1 MPAIVHCQLSIPLP
15 PMLWIGLDE
24 AGYGPRLGPLVIGCA
39 VWRVPEGTPTADC
52 GKLLKKL
59 TCADQPTAAWEK
71 FAQWKAKQA
80 AAKKPSSPAAAL
92 KKLPPLWLTDSKK
105 IHQPALPERLERAA
119 WPLWELVHGPLYRAA
134 EARRLWIETIVPENP
149 QESLFAAEEFVGR
162 IPSGATGSASA
173 GEDMSHASVH
183 TGNAN
188 GTPSGNASGPLLRS
202 SPTPAAT
209 PLPWDWHDELRCPQ
223 HAERSAWPAAEHYRQ
238 RLADCGVT
246 LVDLRVRVM
255 MPSEFNRTI
264 PRVTN
269 KATLLSHVT
278 LGLLAELLRR
288 HAAAHEPVFIEA
300 DKHGGRDSYAGLL
313 QQHWPDAAVVTHHES
328 RAQSRY
334 TMDNGAA
341 RTIHFSARGESSLA
355 TACASLAA
363 KSIRELAMHGFNKFW
378 RTQQPD
384 LRPTAGYSVDAGR
397 FLEETAALR
406 ERLEI
411 ADELLIRCR

>member
-1 MPAIVHCQLSIPLP
+1 
-15 PMLWIGLDE
+15 MLWIGLDE
-24 AGYGPRLGPLVIGCA
+24 AGYGPMLGPLVVGCA
-39 VWRVPEGTPTADC
+39 VWRVPDGTSLAEC
-52 GKLLKKL
+52 GKLIKKL

-80 AAKKPSSPAAAL
+80 TAKKPSSPAAAL

-119 WPLWELVHGPLYRAA
+119 WPLWELVHGPLYRA
-134 EARRLWIETIVPENP
+134 EDARRLWIETEVPDNP
-149 QESLFAAEEFVGR
+149 QTQLFAEAEEELLTSAVGLTAKRQAGGSHSRETALLVSRSPNTTHIASPPSPFSLF
-162 IPSGATGSASA
+162 PSSP
-173 GEDMSHASVH
+173 
-183 TGNAN
+183 
-188 GTPSGNASGPLLRS
+188 TPNPQ
-202 SPTPAAT
+202 SPTPAAS

-223 HAERSAWPAAEHYRQ
+223 HAKRGEWPAAEHYRQ
-238 RLADCGVT
+238 RLAECGVE

-255 MPSEFNRTI
+255 MPCEFNRTI
-264 PRVTN
+264 ARVAN

-288 HAAAHEPVFIEA
+288 HEREHEPAFIEA

-313 QQHWPDAAVVTHHES
+313 QQHWPDATVVTHHES

-334 TMDNGAA
+334 NMDNGAA

-355 TACASLAA
+355 TASASLAA
-363 KSIRELAMHGFNKFW
+363 KSIRELAMHGFNRFW
-378 RTQQPD
+378 RTHQPD

-397 FLEETAALR
+397 FLEETAELR
-406 ERLEI
+406 ELLGV